1 MKWRLTGRFLLSVVI
16 IVIIVLIANVIILLA
31 TAIITSKK
39 DFTYNAKNTP
49 EHFARNFEHQFEII
63 DSLPV
68 LTKEGLD
75 ALQQADAYVQFLN
88 TNGDVIESVYAP
100 EELPSHYAPIDLVSM
115 YKYEQLPNVTSYV
128 YAKEDISYIIGIKDP
143 DTFRYIATFNFK
155 QILELI
161 SQYALYM
168 LIVDILITILIA
180 FFFGRSLTKPL
191 TQILN
196 QIQYLKN
203 RKFTTMPT
211 KKGLYSEVFQNLNA
225 VSEELAAHE
234 QERLRLEVMREEWIG
249 NISHDMK
256 TPLASIRGYAEIMQE
271 ADTLAEMI
279 TYAQVIEKQSLHMG
293 ELLDDLNLTMRLR
306 NQQLPLQLQTTNI
319 VSFSRELLIELL
331 NEPRFESYD
340 LQFDTQLEEIRCTI
354 DHHFIK
360 RALLNFIYNA
370 IRHNDDNIS
379 IILQTSIKDNE
390 AYLTITDNGKGI
402 AEDELTHIFERYY
415 RGTNTAHTTGTGLGT
430 AIARDIIEA
439 HGGKVW
445 LTSTLNKGT
454 TVHITLPKN
463 A

>member
-16 IVIIVLIANVIILLA
+16 IVIIVLIVNVIILIA
-31 TAIITSKK
+31 TAFVTSKK
-39 DFTYNAKNTP
+39 DFSANLTNTP
-49 EHFARNFEHQFEII
+49 EFFARNFEHKFEII
-63 DSLPV
+63 DGLPV
-68 LTKEGLD
+68 LTKEGID

-88 TNGDVIESVYAP
+88 KNGDVIESVHAP
-100 EELPSHYAPIDLVSM
+100 KELPTHYAPIDLISM
-115 YKYEQLPNVTSYV
+115 YKYEQLPDITTYV
-128 YAKEDISYIIGIKDP
+128 YAKEDISYIIGIKDH
-143 DTFRYIATFNFK
+143 DTFRYIATLNIK
-155 QILELI
+155 QILEGL

-168 LIVDILITILIA
+168 LIADILITIIIA

-196 QIQYLKN
+196 QIQHLKN
-203 RKFTTMPT
+203 RKFASMPT
-211 KKGLYSEVFQNLNA
+211 KKGLYSEVFQNLND

-234 QERLRLEVMREEWIG
+234 QERLRLEVMREEWIS

-256 TPLASIRGYAEIMQE
+256 TPLSSIRGYAEIMQE
-271 ADTLAEMI
+271 ADTLEEVM

-319 VSFSRELLIELL
+319 VSFSREVIIELL
-331 NEPRFESYD
+331 NEPQFESYD
-340 LQFDTQLEEIRCTI
+340 LQFDTTSEEIRCTI
-354 DHHFIK
+354 DRHFIK

-370 IRHNDDNIS
+370 MRHNTEN
-379 IILQTSIKDNE
+379 TSITLQCTIKDTN

-402 AEDELTHIFERYY
+402 AEQDLPHIFERYY
-415 RGTNTAHTTGTGLGT
+415 RGTSTQQTIGTGLGT

-439 HGGKVW
+439 HDGKVW
-445 LTSTLNKGT
+445 LTSTVGKGT
-454 TVHITLPKN
+454 TVHIILPKN

>member
-16 IVIIVLIANVIILLA
+16 IVFIVLIVNVIILLA
-31 TAIITSKK
+31 TAFITSKK
-39 DFTYNAKNTP
+39 DFSASLTDTP
-49 EHFARNFEHQFEII
+49 EFFARNFEHKFEIV
-63 DSLPV
+63 DGKPV
-68 LTKEGLD
+68 LTREGLD

-88 TNGDVIESVYAP
+88 ENGDVIDSVHAP
-100 EELPSHYAPIDLVSM
+100 PELPKHYAPIDLISM
-115 YKYEQLPNVTSYV
+115 YKYEQISDITTYV
-128 YAKEDISYIIGIKDP
+128 YAKENISYIVGIKDH
-143 DTFRYIATFNFK
+143 DTFRYIATLNIK
-155 QILELI
+155 QILEGL

-168 LIVDILITILIA
+168 LIADIIITIIIA

-196 QIQYLKN
+196 QIQHLKN
-203 RKFTTMPT
+203 RKFSTIPA
-211 KKGLYSEVFQNLNA
+211 KKGLYTEVFQNLND

-234 QERLRLEVMREEWIG
+234 QERLRLETMREEWIS

-271 ADTLAEMI
+271 ADSVNEML
-279 TYAQVIEKQSLHMG
+279 TYAQVIEKQSRHMG

-306 NQQLPLQLQTTNI
+306 NQQLPLQLAPTNL
-319 VSFSRELLIELL
+319 VTFSRELLIELL
-331 NEPRFESYD
+331 NEPQFENYD
-340 LQFDTQLEEIRCTI
+340 LQFDAQVDDITCTI
-354 DHHFIK
+354 DRHFIE

-370 IRHNDDNIS
+370 IHHNDTSIS
-379 IILQTSIKDNE
+379 ITLAITTKDND
-390 AYLTITDNGKGI
+390 AYITIWDNGKGI

-439 HGGKVW
+439 HGGAVW
-445 LTSTLNKGT
+445 LTSTLDKGT